1 MELKRNG
8 NLPLHVQIH
17 ERLRQSISS
26 QKLEAG
32 AAIPSERELAETFA
46 VSRMTVRQALR
57 SLRQEGLI
65 YQERGVGTFVARRKL
80 DVHTRNLGG
89 FTEEM
94 RRRGLEPRSKVIRL
108 EREAAPAPVAES
120 LGIEDNAEV
129 FRLERLRLVDS
140 VPMAHEIAFLPVKLC
155 SDLDD
160 FDFETVSLYEV
171 LAQHFSLEIDHAEE
185 VLEADCASNQVAQL
199 LAVKANAPLLV
210 VNRVVFTAVN
220 QAIEAVRTIYRAD
233 RYRATFFL
241 SKSSL

>member
-26 QKLEAG
+26 QKLKAG
-32 AAIPSERELAETFA
+32 EAIPSERELAETFA

-94 RRRGLEPRSKVIRL
+94 RRRGLEPRSKVIGL
-108 EREAAPAPVAES
+108 DREAATAPVAES

-140 VPMAHEIAFLPVKLC
+140 VPLAHEIAFLPVELC
-155 SDLDD
+155 PDLDD
-160 FDFETVSLYEV
+160 FDFEIISLYEV
-171 LAQHFSLEIDHAEE
+171 LEKHFSLEIDHAEE
-185 VLEADCASNQVAQL
+185 VLEADCASTSVAQL

-220 QAIEAVRTIYRAD
+220 QAIEVVRTIYRAD

-241 SKSSL
+241 SKTNL